1 MKKNNSTVLLVGS
14 GGMAVE
20 YAKILKA
27 LQVSMLVAGRGAKS
41 AKIFEKETGINVLTN
56 GVENV
61 IKGNKERYQKA
72 IVAVDGGQL
81 GFVCKKLLQTG
92 IKSILL
98 EKPGGLDFKEINQLD
113 RMTKKYNAIVYVA
126 YNRRHY
132 VSVQKVR
139 EIIRGD
145 GGILSFNFEFTEWS
159 HVIEKLDF
167 SADIKEKWF
176 LHNSTHL
183 VDLAF
188 FLAGQ
193 PVEISSCKSGK
204 LSWHPSGAIY
214 TGSGKT
220 EQGSLF
226 SYQANWVGPG
236 RWGLEIITRKRR
248 LILRPLE
255 ELREQKI
262 GSNEVTV
269 LTIDDAIDKKF
280 KPGLYRQVKNFLDN
294 QTEDFCTI
302 HHQSE
307 ASIIYKKIAGNG

>member
-1 MKKNNSTVLLVGS
+1 
-14 GGMAVE
+14 
-20 YAKILKA
+20 
-27 LQVSMLVAGRGAKS
+27 
-41 AKIFEKETGINVLTN
+41 
-56 GVENV
+56 
-61 IKGNKERYQKA
+61 
-72 IVAVDGGQL
+72 
-81 GFVCKKLLQTG
+81 
-92 IKSILL
+92 
-98 EKPGGLDFKEINQLD
+98 LDFKEINQLD